1 MTVRAS
7 LLPLAAVLVLLA
19 ACGQEPRPGAAARD
33 APPVPFAGCAG
44 LAQPPP
50 DASSSGAPVATGPAP
65 PPLPSLSLPCYAG
78 GGDVDVAAV
87 RGPAVVNVWA
97 SWCRPCRHEL
107 PLLQRFAD
115 RNPGGVHVIGVVSAD
130 DRAAA
135 LALAGDLGLRFP
147 HLYDG
152 DGALMRAVERNGLP
166 VTLFVD
172 AQGRV
177 REVYNAKALDQ
188 PTLDRLA
195 ARHLGLVPT

>member
-7 LLPLAAVLVLLA
+7 LLPIAAVLVLLA
-19 ACGQEPRPGAAARD
+19 GCGQEPRPA
-33 APPVPFAGCAG
+33 APPVPFAGCAA

-50 DASSSGAPVATGPAP
+50 DAPPPGAPAAIGPAP
-65 PPLPSLSLPCYAG
+65 SPLPTVALPCYAG
-78 GGDVDVAAV
+78 GADVDVAAL

-97 SWCRPCRHEL
+97 SWCPPCRREL

-115 RNPGGVHVIGVVSAD
+115 RHPRGVHVIGVVSTD
-130 DRAAA
+130 DRDAA

-152 DGALMRAVERNGLP
+152 DGALMRAVERNSLP
-166 VTLFVD
+166 VTLFID
-172 AQGRV
+172 ARGRV
-177 REVYNAKALDQ
+177 REIHNTRALDQ

-195 ARHLGLVPT
+195 ARHLGLVPA